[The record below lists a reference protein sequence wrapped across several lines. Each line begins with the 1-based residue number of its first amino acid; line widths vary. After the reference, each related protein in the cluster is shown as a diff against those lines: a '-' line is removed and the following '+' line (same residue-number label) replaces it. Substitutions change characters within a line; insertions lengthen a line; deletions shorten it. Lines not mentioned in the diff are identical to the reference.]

1 MIQLENVSHDFMHQ
15 NEPKRI
21 LQDIN
26 LSVQSGEVFGL
37 VGNTGSGKSTILR
50 IMNGFIKPTKGSVSL
65 LGEVLD
71 DKNKHHLVK
80 RTAMIFQNFNL
91 LSNLN
96 VLENV
101 LLPTK
106 LRKMDRDKSLEKA
119 KDYLRYVGLEGYEE
133 AYIKTLSG
141 GEKQRVAIAR
151 TLMSEP
157 DIIFCDEP
165 TSALDGEM
173 RYDILRL
180 LRDINETMGTTM
192 IVVSHDISVIES
204 LCHQA
209 AILENGKIDTIIP
222 INRKEIKNISYR
234 EVLLDD

>member
-1 MIQLENVSHDFMHQ
+1 MIQLENVSHDFIHQ
-15 NEPKRI
+15 KEPKRI
-21 LQDIN
+21 LKDIN
-26 LSVQSGEVFGL
+26 LSVEGGEVFGL

-50 IMNGFIKPTKGSVSL
+50 IMNGFIKPTKGRVSL
-65 LGEVLD
+65 LGQVLD
-71 DKNKHHLVK
+71 DENKHDLVK

-106 LRKMDRDKSLEKA
+106 LRKMDSDKSLEIA

-192 IVVSHDISVIES
+192 IVVSHDISVIET

-209 AILENGKIDTIIP
+209 AILENGQIDTVIP
-222 INRKEIKNISYR
+222 IDRKEIKNISYR
-234 EVLLDD
+234 EALLDG

>member
-1 MIQLENVSHDFMHQ
+1 
-15 NEPKRI
+15 
-21 LQDIN
+21 
-26 LSVQSGEVFGL
+26 
-37 VGNTGSGKSTILR
+37 
-50 IMNGFIKPTKGSVSL
+50 
-65 LGEVLD
+65 
-71 DKNKHHLVK
+71 
-80 RTAMIFQNFNL
+80 MIFQNFNL

-106 LRKMDRDKSLEKA
+106 LRKMDSDKSLEIA

-151 TLMSEP
+151 TLMSDP

-180 LRDINETMGTTM
+180 LRDINEKMGTTM
-192 IVVSHDISVIES
+192 IVVSHDISVIET

-209 AILENGKIDTIIP
+209 AILENGQIDTVIP
-222 INRKEIKNISYR
+222 IDRKEIKNISYR
-234 EVLLDD
+234 EALLDG